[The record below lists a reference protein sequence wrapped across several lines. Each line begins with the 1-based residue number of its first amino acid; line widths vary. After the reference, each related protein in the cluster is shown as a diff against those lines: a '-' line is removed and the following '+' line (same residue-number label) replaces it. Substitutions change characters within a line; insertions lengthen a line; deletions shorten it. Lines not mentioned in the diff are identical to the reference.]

1 MSSTCLYAR
10 PNFFANV
17 KDDIKGGISMFIL
30 EFSIVIAVMILGA
43 QYGGIFFGMAGG
55 VGLAILVFA
64 FKLAPA
70 SPPIAVML
78 IIMSV
83 VIAASTLQ
91 AAGGMEV
98 LIRKAEKL
106 LRRNPSKVTFFSPL
120 IAWIFTFMSGTGNV
134 LYNILPVIAEV
145 AREAKIRPERPIS
158 ISVIA
163 SQHAVV
169 ASPISAATVALASM
183 LSSHGVTLIQIIMV
197 SIPATIIGIMSGAVV
212 ANKLGKELEE
222 DPVYL
227 EKLKKGLIP
236 VLTSQEKEAIAN
248 KKEAKLSVVIFLLGA
263 LIVVLLG
270 TFSWLRPDVVNAAGK
285 VIKLDMTNAIE
296 IVMLC
301 ISALMVVACKVN
313 VDKIISGSVFRN
325 GMLGVVSVFGLAWM
339 SDTLL
344 ANNIVVVKSSVQEI
358 VKAQPMLFAFALFVA
373 SAITH
378 SQGATVAALVPLGI
392 TLGIPG
398 ATIAAMFP
406 AVCGYF
412 IIPSTGV
419 LLAGV
424 AFDRT
429 GTTKIGKYVVNHS
442 YMIPG
447 LVSTTIAV
455 LCGLVLVH
463 ILF

>member
-1 MSSTCLYAR
+1 
-10 PNFFANV
+10 
-17 KDDIKGGISMFIL
+17 MFLL
-30 EFSIVIAVMILGA
+30 EFAIIILIMLIGA
-43 QYGGIFFGMAGG
+43 QYGGIFFGMVGG
-55 VGLAILVFA
+55 VGLAILVFV

-70 SPPIAVML
+70 SPPIDVML
-78 IIMSV
+78 IITSV

-91 AAGGMEV
+91 AAGGMQV
-98 LIRKAEKL
+98 LIKKAEEL
-106 LRRNPSKVTFFSPL
+106 LRKNPGRITFLSPL

-145 AREAKIRPERPIS
+145 AREARIRPERPIS

-183 LSSHGVTLIQIIMV
+183 LAPQGISLMQIILIT
-197 SIPATIIGIMSGAVV
+197 IPATLIGIMSGAFVV
-212 ANKLGKELEE
+212 NRVGKELEE
-222 DPVYL
+222 DPIYL
-227 EKLKKGLIP
+227 ARMEKGLIS
-236 VLTSQEKEAIAN
+236 VLTSKEQNTIAN
-248 KKEAKLSVVIFLLGA
+248 QKEAKLSVVIFLFGA
-263 LIVVLLG
+263 LFVVLLG
-270 TFSWLRPDVVNAAGK
+270 TFSWLRPDVVTVAGK
-285 VIKLDMTNAIE
+285 VIKLGMTNAIE
-296 IVMLC
+296 IVMLSL
-301 ISALMVVACKVN
+301 SAVMVVTCKVD
-313 VDKIISGSVFRN
+313 VEKIISGSVFRN
-325 GMLGVVSVFGLAWM
+325 GMLGVISVFGLAWM

-344 ANNIVVVKSSVQEI
+344 ANNIDVVKRTVQE
-358 VKAQPMLFAFALFVA
+358 VVMGQPMLFAFALFVA

-392 TLGIPG
+392 TLGVPG
-398 ATIAAMFP
+398 LTLAAMFP

-447 LVSTTIAV
+447 LISTIVGVVT
-455 LCGLVLVH
+455 GLIIVH
-463 ILF
+463 FLF

>member
-1 MSSTCLYAR
+1 
-10 PNFFANV
+10 
-17 KDDIKGGISMFIL
+17 MFLL
-30 EFSIVIAVMILGA
+30 EFAIVIAVMILGA

-83 VIAASTLQ
+83 VLAASTLQ
-91 AAGGMEV
+91 AAGGMQV
-98 LIRKAEKL
+98 LVKKAEEL
-106 LRRNPSKVTFFSPL
+106 LRKNPSKVTFFSPL
-120 IAWIFTFMSGTGNV
+120 IAWIFTFMAGTGNV

-145 AREAKIRPERPIS
+145 AREAKVRPERPIS

-183 LSSHGVTLIQIIMV
+183 LAPQGVTLIQIIMV
-197 SIPATIIGIMSGAVV
+197 SIPATLIGIMAGALVV
-212 ANKLGKELEE
+212 NKLGKELED
-222 DPVYL
+222 DPVYIKKM
-227 EKLKKGLIP
+227 EKGLIP
-236 VLTSQEKEAIAN
+236 VLTSQEKDAIAER
-248 KKEAKLSVVIFLLGA
+248 KEAKLSVGIFLLGA
-263 LIVVLLG
+263 LLVVLLG

-301 ISALMVVACKVN
+301 ISALMVVTCKVD
-313 VDKIISGSVFRN
+313 VDKVISGSVFRN

-344 ANNIVVVKSSVQEI
+344 ANNLVIVKSSVQEI

-378 SQGATVAALVPLGI
+378 SQGATVAALVPVGI
-392 TLGIPG
+392 TLGVSG
-398 ATIAAMFP
+398 LTIAAMFP

-447 LVSTTIAV
+447 IVSTTVGV
-455 LCGLVLVH
+455 LTGFIIVH
-463 ILF
+463 MFF

>member
-1 MSSTCLYAR
+1 M
-10 PNFFANV
+10 FF
-17 KDDIKGGISMFIL
+17 L
-30 EFSIVIAVMILGA
+30 EFAIVLIVMLIGA

-55 VGLAILVFA
+55 VGLAVLVFA

-78 IIMSV
+78 IILSV
-83 VIAASTLQ
+83 VIAASTLE
-91 AAGGMEV
+91 AAGGMQV
-98 LIRKAEKL
+98 LIRKAEEL
-106 LRRNPSKVTFFSPL
+106 LRKHPSRITFFSPL
-120 IAWIFTFMSGTGNV
+120 IAWVFTFMSGTGNV
-134 LYNILPVIAEV
+134 LYNVLPVIAEV

-158 ISVIA
+158 IAVIA

-183 LSSHGVTLIQIIMV
+183 LAPQGITLTQIMAIA
-197 SIPATIIGIMSGAVV
+197 IPATLIGIMAGALVV
-212 ANKLGKELEE
+212 NRMGRELED

-227 EKLKKGLIP
+227 EKMEKGLIP
-236 VLTSQEKEAIAN
+236 VLTAQEQAEIAN
-248 KKEAKLSVVIFLLGA
+248 KKEAKLSVVIFLIGA
-263 LIVVLLG
+263 LLVVLLG
-270 TFSWLRPDVVNAAGK
+270 TFTWLRPDVVNAAGK
-285 VIKLDMTNAIE
+285 VSKLDMTNAIE
-296 IVMLC
+296 IVML
-301 ISALMVVACKVN
+301 SVAALMVVTCKVDVN
-313 VDKIISGSVFRN
+313 KIISGAVFKN

-344 ANNIVVVKSSVQEI
+344 ASNMDIIKHSVQEV
-358 VKAQPMLFAFALFVA
+358 VKAQPLLFAFALFVA

-392 TLGIPG
+392 ALGVSG
-398 ATIAAMFP
+398 LTIAAMFP

-429 GTTKIGKYVVNHS
+429 GTTKIGKYVINHS

-447 LVSTTIAV
+447 LVATIAGV
-455 LCGLVLVH
+455 TSGFV
-463 ILF
+463 IIRIFF

>member
-1 MSSTCLYAR
+1 
-10 PNFFANV
+10 
-17 KDDIKGGISMFIL
+17 MFLL
-30 EFSIVIAVMILGA
+30 EFAIIIIVMLIGA

-55 VGLAILVFA
+55 VGLGILVFA
-64 FKLAPA
+64 FKLAPS

-78 IIMSV
+78 IITSV
-83 VIAASTLQ
+83 VVAASTLQ
-91 AAGGMEV
+91 AAGGMQV
-98 LIRKAEKL
+98 LIKKAEGL
-106 LRRNPSKVTFFSPL
+106 LRKNPSRITFFSPL
-120 IAWIFTFMSGTGNV
+120 IAWVFTFMSGTGNV

-183 LSSHGVTLIQIIMV
+183 LAPQGITLIQIIMV
-197 SIPATIIGIMSGAVV
+197 SIPATLIGIMAGALV
-212 ANKLGKELEE
+212 ANKLGKELED
-222 DPVYL
+222 DPIYI
-227 EKLKKGLIP
+227 EKMKKGLIP
-236 VLTSQEKEAIAN
+236 VVTSQEQDSIAD
-248 KKEAKLSVVIFLLGA
+248 KKEAKLSVVIFFLGA
-263 LIVVLLG
+263 LFVVLLG
-270 TFSWLRPDVVNAAGK
+270 TFAWLRPDIVNAAGK
-285 VIKLDMTNAIE
+285 VSKLGMTEAIE

-301 ISALMVVACKVN
+301 ISALMVVTCKVD

-325 GMLGVVSVFGLAWM
+325 GMLGVISVFGLAWM

-344 ANNIVVVKSSVQEI
+344 ANNIDVVKSSVQEI
-358 VKAQPMLFAFALFVA
+358 VKTQPMLFAFALFLA

-392 TLGIPG
+392 ALGVSG
-398 ATIAAMFP
+398 LTIVAMFP

-447 LVSTTIAV
+447 IVSTATGV
-455 LCGLVLVH
+455 VVGL
-463 ILF
+463 IIIKIFF

>member
-1 MSSTCLYAR
+1 
-10 PNFFANV
+10 
-17 KDDIKGGISMFIL
+17 MFLL
-30 EFSIVIAVMILGA
+30 EFTIVLLVMLIGA

-55 VGLAILVFA
+55 VGLAILTFA
-64 FKLAPA
+64 FKLAPS

-78 IIMSV
+78 IILSV
-83 VIAASTLQ
+83 VIAASTLE
-91 AAGGMEV
+91 AAGGMQV
-98 LIRKAEKL
+98 LIKKAEEL
-106 LRRNPSKVTFFSPL
+106 LRRQPSRITFASPL
-120 IAWIFTFMSGTGNV
+120 IAWLFTFMSGTGNV
-134 LYNILPVIAEV
+134 LYNVLPVIAEV

-183 LSSHGVTLIQIIMV
+183 LAPQGVTLTQILIV
-197 SIPATIIGIMSGAVV
+197 AIPSTLLGIMAGALVV
-212 ANKLGKELEE
+212 NRMGKELTE
-222 DPVYL
+222 DAGYL
-227 EKLKKGLIP
+227 EKMEKGLIP
-236 VLTSQEKEAIAN
+236 VLSRQEQDAIAN
-248 KKEAKLSVVIFLLGA
+248 TKEAKLSVIIFLLGVA
-263 LIVVLLG
+263 LVVLLG

-285 VIKLDMTNAIE
+285 VAKLDMTNAIE
-296 IVMLC
+296 IVMLS
-301 ISALMVVACKVN
+301 ISALMVVTCKVDVN
-313 VDKIISGSVFRN
+313 KIISGSVFKN

-344 ANNIVVVKSSVQEI
+344 ANNMGVVKSSVQEV
-358 VKAQPMLFAFALFVA
+358 VKAQPLLFAFALFIA

-378 SQGATVAALVPLGI
+378 SQGATVAALVPLGMA
-392 TLGIPG
+392 LGVSGLSI
-398 ATIAAMFP
+398 IAMFP

-447 LVSTTIAV
+447 LVATTAGVIV
-455 LCGLVLVH
+455 GFILIR

>member
-1 MSSTCLYAR
+1 
-10 PNFFANV
+10 
-17 KDDIKGGISMFIL
+17 MFMFEFIMVIL
-30 EFSIVIAVMILGA
+30 VMILGA

-55 VGLAILVFA
+55 VGLGILVFA

-83 VIAASTLQ
+83 VLAASTLQ

-98 LIRKAEKL
+98 LIKKAEEL
-106 LRRNPSKVTFFSPL
+106 LRKNPSKVTFYSPL
-120 IAWIFTFMSGTGNV
+120 IAWVFTFMAGTGNV
-134 LYNILPVIAEV
+134 LYNVLPVIAEV
-145 AREAKIRPERPIS
+145 AREAKVRPERPIS

-183 LSSHGVTLIQIIMV
+183 LGPKGVTLIQILMI
-197 SIPATIIGIMSGAVV
+197 SIPATLIGIMAGAFVV
-212 ANKLGKELEE
+212 NKLGKELDD
-222 DPVYL
+222 DPIYL
-227 EKLKKGLIP
+227 EKMRKGLIP
-236 VLTSQEKEAIAN
+236 VLTSQERDAIADR
-248 KKEAKLSVVIFLLGA
+248 KEAKLSVAIFLLGA
-263 LIVVLLG
+263 LLVVLLG
-270 TFSWLRPDVVNAAGK
+270 TFAWLRPDVTNAAGK
-285 VIKLDMTNAIE
+285 VVKLDMTNAIE

-301 ISALMVVACKVN
+301 IAALMVVTCKVD
-313 VDKIISGSVFRN
+313 VDKIITGSVFRN

-344 ANNIVVVKSSVQEI
+344 ANNIGIVKSSVQEV

-392 TLGIPG
+392 TLGVSG
-398 ATIAAMFP
+398 VTIAAMFP

-429 GTTKIGKYVVNHS
+429 GTTKIGKYVINHS

-447 LVSTTIAV
+447 LVATAV
-455 LCGLVLVH
+455 AVVSGLV
-463 ILF
+463 ITRMFF

>member
-1 MSSTCLYAR
+1 
-10 PNFFANV
+10 
-17 KDDIKGGISMFIL
+17 MFLL
-30 EFSIVIAVMILGA
+30 EFAIILIVMLVGA

-55 VGLAILVFA
+55 VGLAILTFA

-78 IIMSV
+78 IILSV
-83 VIAASTLQ
+83 VIAASTLE
-91 AAGGMEV
+91 AAGGMQV
-98 LIRKAEKL
+98 LIKKAEEL
-106 LRRNPSKVTFFSPL
+106 LRKNPSRITFISPL
-120 IAWIFTFMSGTGNV
+120 IAWVFTFMSGTGNV
-134 LYNILPVIAEV
+134 LYNVLPVIAEV
-145 AREAKIRPERPIS
+145 AREAKVRPERPIS

-183 LSSHGVTLIQIIMV
+183 LAPQGITLTQIMMV
-197 SIPATIIGIMSGAVV
+197 AIPSTIIGIMSGALVV
-212 ANKLGKELEE
+212 NKLGKELED

-227 EKLKKGLIP
+227 EKMEKGLIP
-236 VLTSQEKEAIAN
+236 VLTAQEQNAIAN
-248 KKEAKLSVVIFLLGA
+248 KKEAKLSVAIFLLGA
-263 LIVVLLG
+263 ILVVLLG

-285 VIKLDMTNAIE
+285 VSKLNMTSAIE
-296 IVMLC
+296 IVMLS
-301 ISALMVVACKVN
+301 IAALMVVTCKVDVN
-313 VDKIISGSVFRN
+313 KIISGSVFKN

-344 ANNIVVVKSSVQEI
+344 ANNMAIVKSSVQEV
-358 VKAQPMLFAFALFVA
+358 VKAQPLLFAFALFIA

-378 SQGATVAALVPLGI
+378 SQGATVAAVVPLGLA
-392 TLGIPG
+392 LGVSG
-398 ATIAAMFP
+398 LTIAAMFP

-429 GTTKIGKYVVNHS
+429 GTTKIGKYVINHS

-447 LVSTTIAV
+447 FVATIV
-455 LCGLVLVH
+455 GVITGFV
-463 ILF
+463 IIRLFF

>member
-1 MSSTCLYAR
+1 
-10 PNFFANV
+10 
-17 KDDIKGGISMFIL
+17 MFIL
-30 EFSIVIAVMILGA
+30 EFIVVIAVMILGA

-55 VGLAILVFA
+55 VGLGILVFL
-64 FKLAPA
+64 FKLAPS

-83 VIAASTLQ
+83 VLAASTLQ

-98 LIRKAEKL
+98 LIKKAEKL
-106 LRRNPSKVTFFSPL
+106 LRKNPGKVTFFSPL
-120 IAWIFTFMSGTGNV
+120 IAWVFTFMSGTGNV

-145 AREAKIRPERPIS
+145 AREAKVRPERPIS
-158 ISVIA
+158 IAVIA

-183 LSSHGVTLIQIIMV
+183 LAPKGITLMQIIAV
-197 SIPATIIGIMSGAVV
+197 SIPATLIGIMSGAFVV
-212 ANKLGKELEE
+212 NKLGKELED
-222 DPVYL
+222 DPLYL
-227 EKLKKGLIP
+227 ERMQKGLIP
-236 VLTSQEKEAIAN
+236 VLTANEKEAIAN
-248 KKEAKLSVVIFLLGA
+248 TKEAKISVALFLLGA
-263 LIVVLLG
+263 LLVVLLG

-285 VIKLDMTNAIE
+285 VVKLDMTNAIE

-301 ISALMVVACKVN
+301 ISALTVVVCKVD
-313 VDKIISGSVFRN
+313 VEKIITGSVFRN

-344 ANNIVVVKSSVQEI
+344 AGNLGIIKSSVQEV

-392 TLGIPG
+392 TLGVSGI
-398 ATIAAMFP
+398 TIAAMFP

-447 LVSTTIAV
+447 LVSTVVGV
-455 LCGLVLVH
+455 LVGLVLVR
-463 ILF
+463 LFY

>member
-1 MSSTCLYAR
+1 M
-10 PNFFANV
+10 FF
-17 KDDIKGGISMFIL
+17 L
-30 EFSIVIAVMILGA
+30 EFAIVLIIMIIGA

-55 VGLAILVFA
+55 VGLAVLVFA

-83 VIAASTLQ
+83 VIAASTLE
-91 AAGGMEV
+91 AAGGMQV
-98 LIRKAEKL
+98 LIRKAEEL
-106 LRRNPSKVTFFSPL
+106 LRKHPSRITFFSPL
-120 IAWIFTFMSGTGNV
+120 IAWVFTFMSGTGNV
-134 LYNILPVIAEV
+134 LYNVLPVIAEV

-158 ISVIA
+158 IAVIA

-183 LSSHGVTLIQIIMV
+183 LAPHGVTLTQIMV
-197 SIPATIIGIMSGAVV
+197 IAIPATLVGIMAGALVV
-212 ANKLGKELEE
+212 NRMGRELEN
-222 DPVYL
+222 DPIYL
-227 EKLKKGLIP
+227 EKMEKGLIP
-236 VLTSQEKEAIAN
+236 VLTAQEQAAIAN
-248 KKEAKLSVVIFLLGA
+248 KKEAKLSVVIFLIGA
-263 LIVVLLG
+263 ILVVLLG

-285 VIKLDMTNAIE
+285 VSKLDMTNAIE
-296 IVMLC
+296 IVML
-301 ISALMVVACKVN
+301 SVAALMVVTCKVDVN
-313 VDKIISGSVFRN
+313 KIIAGSVFRN

-344 ANNIVVVKSSVQEI
+344 ASNMDFIKSSVQEV
-358 VKAQPMLFAFALFVA
+358 VKAQPLLFAFALFVA

-392 TLGIPG
+392 ALGVSG
-398 ATIAAMFP
+398 LTIAAMFP

-429 GTTKIGKYVVNHS
+429 GTTKIGKYVINHS

-447 LVSTTIAV
+447 LVATVVGVTTGFAI
-455 LCGLVLVH
+455 
-463 ILF
+463 IRIFF